1 VISISKSTNPSV
13 RTNSINIFK
22 ALLTLHDPQDPH
34 GFHKVAVS
42 ELLSLPKA
50 GKTAGPEH
58 RIALYSMLSFLPP
71 AEGVSATLVQTTSPL
86 LSKEASEAAIS
97 VLASALPP
105 HIVFLIRHSSVPSET
120 VQVIAKEMANAKPA
134 VRKAFVRL
142 AGSVFLGDQ
151 SVLDTESGAAFARV
165 LLPSF
170 ESCLKTVSSNPLNT
184 GPLEGY
190 VSATVLLGAFAKSK
204 EFGSFKFKSNQLA
217 ANRFSQML
225 RSVRIL

>member
-1 VISISKSTNPSV
+1 
-13 RTNSINIFK
+13 
-22 ALLTLHDPQDPH
+22 
-34 GFHKVAVS
+34 
-42 ELLSLPKA
+42 
-50 GKTAGPEH
+50 
-58 RIALYSMLSFLPP
+58 
-71 AEGVSATLVQTTSPL
+71 L

-120 VQVIAKEMANAKPA
+120 IQVIAKEMSNAKPA

-151 SVLDTESGAAFARV
+151 SILDTESGAAFARV

-204 EFGSFKFKSNQLA
+204 EFGSFKHLVDISL
-217 ANRFSQML
+217 SLIVLL
-225 RSVRIL
+225 RCLDPSEFYSIEYRVRRHKTVIPAVG